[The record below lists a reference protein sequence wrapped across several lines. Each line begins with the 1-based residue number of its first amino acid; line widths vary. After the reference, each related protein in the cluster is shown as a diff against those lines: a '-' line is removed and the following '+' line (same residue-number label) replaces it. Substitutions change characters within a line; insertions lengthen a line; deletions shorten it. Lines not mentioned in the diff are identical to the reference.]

1 VQRACDNPP
10 RGRPPTRQVRHQGAR
25 SSECV
30 LRVCDCALARPLRGL
45 WTPPGWAV
53 LPSHP
58 LLEGQRLISPS
69 ISPSHPLLVGQR
81 APRLCITVSLSPAP
95 GRTVPPL
102 YITASSHLLLEG
114 QRLYCTSPS
123 LSHLLLEGQR
133 PYCTSPSLSHLLLEG
148 QCLHARDDRELDAG
162 ALDCAA
168 HHLARQEMREE
179 HGARLGI
186 IGRSSVPSNEL
197 FVEITSGDSTYQ
209 YSY

>member
-1 VQRACDNPP
+1 VSAI
-10 RGRPPTRQVRHQGAR
+10 AR
-25 SSECV
+25 SPGPSAASGHPQAGRFSPRTRSWKGSASF
-30 LRVCDCALARPLRGL
+30 LRLFLPLTRSWWGSGHLDCAS
-45 WTPPGWAV
+45 
-53 LPSHP
+53 PSLSHL
-58 LLEGQRLISPS
+58 LLEGQCLHCTSP
-69 ISPSHPLLVGQR
+69 SPSHLLLEGQC
-81 APRLCITVSLSPAP
+81 LHCTSPSP
-95 GRTVPPL
+95 
-102 YITASSHLLLEG
+102 SHLLLEG